1 MRTEYGLTI
10 NQRKQKERAAKEK
23 INKATET
30 FEAEL
35 KARQADRKAQLE
47 DDGTLEDPKKVE
59 EENKTF
65 IEETYND
72 LKDKIEEI
80 VLETTTEIIE
90 EHEVKQEE
98 KKKNTVEDDIR
109 SNLRGFS
116 RAIPSFIMAYGD
128 EDLNLMNF
136 DEYVSDEVFYDVT
149 GVTLEEFIFL
159 RDGGT
164 YVDDEGEEQQFN
176 GNLFNEVV
184 LNESIVEFL
193 RKKSELSNY
202 FEETE
207 ENIYDY
213 IPPQNTNQIYTP
225 KWVVQ
230 KMVQQLEDENPG
242 IYDDSSKTFIDL
254 YMKSGLYIT
263 EVVKRLY
270 NNEVIKSEIPNDH
283 ERLKHILENQV
294 YGLAPTEIIYRIAT
308 SFIFSELTEGISQK
322 NFAQLDAYPYAE
334 AGTLEKKLDEVFE

>member
-1 MRTEYGLTI
+1 M
-10 NQRKQKERAAKEK
+10 
-23 INKATET
+23 
-30 FEAEL
+30 
-35 KARQADRKAQLE
+35 
-47 DDGTLEDPKKVE
+47 
-59 EENKTF
+59 
-65 IEETYND
+65 
-72 LKDKIEEI
+72 
-80 VLETTTEIIE
+80 
-90 EHEVKQEE
+90 
-98 KKKNTVEDDIR
+98 
-109 SNLRGFS
+109 
-116 RAIPSFIMAYGD
+116 
-128 EDLNLMNF
+128 
-136 DEYVSDEVFYDVT
+136 
-149 GVTLEEFIFL
+149 
-159 RDGGT
+159 
-164 YVDDEGEEQQFN
+164 
-176 GNLFNEVV
+176 FNEVV
-184 LNESIVEFL
+184 FNESILEFL

-270 NNEVIKSEIPNDH
+270 NSEVIKSEIPNDH

-334 AGTLEKKLDEVFE
+334 AGTLEEKLDEVFE